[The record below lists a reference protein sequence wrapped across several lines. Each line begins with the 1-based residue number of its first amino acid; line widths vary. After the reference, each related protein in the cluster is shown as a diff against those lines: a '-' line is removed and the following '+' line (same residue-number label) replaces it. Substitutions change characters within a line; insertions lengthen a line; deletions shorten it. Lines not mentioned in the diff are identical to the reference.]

1 MAKKNYQSYT
11 LKFGG
16 GYESADFLK
25 HLGFKSKY
33 IDVRSDSM
41 IYADFDYYPSKPL
54 NISTFPKNF
63 FDIKL

>member
-33 IDVRSDSM
+33 IDVRSDS
-41 IYADFDYYPSKPL
+41 IIDG
-54 NISTFPKNF
+54 ITSTTGHRTRG
-63 FDIKL
+63 